1 MPETKE
7 TGPVKETKESTQE
20 SQNKLDQRNI
30 DKADGKNITANLESQ
45 KSKSAEA
52 KDIKDPWENVFDKD
66 GKYKQ
71 EYLTFVN
78 TIANSPV
85 LLKKV
90 IDAGEGREYGKY
102 VKNEKDF
109 TTYSQDH
116 KVGDLH
122 DYLKDKFP
130 DMNGSV
136 KEAIIE
142 TIESPEDIQK
152 ILESNKIDNM
162 VLLADIPELPW
173 KQNILLYDF
182 IKIYSKDFIISLN
195 EWKEVNKIIDDIK
208 AKYNAED
215 KLPSMTQQTE
225 DSWKS
230 KNYAQAVIN
239 VRIKERFRTGEDILS
254 SIKQKNEA

>member
-20 SQNKLDQRNI
+20 AQNKLDQRNI

-66 GKYKQ
+66 GKYKP
-71 EYLTFVN
+71 EYLNFVN
-78 TIANSPV
+78 AIAGDES
-85 LLKKV
+85 LMKIV
-90 IDAGEGREYGKY
+90 INDAKQYNFTY
-102 VKNEKDF
+102 VNEETFKTFATD
-109 TTYSQDH
+109 YNR
-116 KVGDLH
+116 GNLH
-122 DYLKDKFP
+122 DYLKDRFP
-130 DMNGSV
+130 NMNGSIKEEIV
-136 KEAIIE
+136 KMIE
-142 TIESPEDIQK
+142 TPEDIQK